1 MSSNKKYVGSARA
14 EKEPL
19 RWVIFGSSLVTLA
32 FWTNLHDPF
41 NAPKSWILSI
51 SGMWLLGWVIF
62 QLKRRWKVKSSKMSI
77 IIPSLYLLSL
87 VTSFLATDNK
97 FIGFFGEYQRRTG
110 LLAYVSLMAF
120 FFAASLLIDQKSVT
134 TLDRA
139 AIIIGFF
146 LGTYGLLQHFK
157 HDFVNWSNPY
167 NPIISTLGNPDFSAA
182 AMAIFAVLNFGI
194 LIQNKFFIWT
204 RILAGLN
211 VIVLLFTIYLSQV
224 RQGLLCSIFGITI
237 IVIIWIYQRN
247 RTAAHLVASLTTLIG
262 LVGLLGMLNQGP
274 LSKYFYKISVTY
286 RGDYWRAG
294 WRMII
299 HNPLFGVGLDRYGA
313 NFRKYRDAT
322 QVARR
327 GPDLVSNAAHNVPI
341 QLASTGGLVVLLTF
355 ILLIAF
361 IFLRGIQA
369 LRKSSGTEQI
379 TIGVLFA
386 AWLSYEAQSFISID
400 NLGIAIWGYV
410 LGGAIVG
417 ISYNHENNLKR
428 TSLSIIQRLISW
440 SLAIA
445 ALAISAVFL
454 QSEISMKTLSMY
466 RVPQT
471 QTSLEAY
478 ETLARKPVSL
488 IFKEPT
494 FEVLVAADLA
504 QANDPTLAISN
515 LKNVIASDP
524 RFFDAK
530 ELLARIYEFQKDWQH
545 AAQVRSQMV
554 NLDPFNSALKL
565 RLRKDLNNSQRP
577 TPSR

>member
-554 NLDPFNSALKL
+554 NLDPFKSALKL